1 MRFSQIYLILF
12 FLFVKTELF
21 PQQVYFNCN
30 SDTLRENL
38 VIPCFDNRIKPGREI
53 LVCKYSGNIDSLIK
67 YISVAHKSSI
77 PLVDGKTKMYVWQHL
92 SEPFWFF
99 MDYAVELKWQELEN
113 SGIIELSF
121 AYADKKLI
129 KRKSASIFPYQ
140 APSFYQEI
148 INKSL
153 INK

>member
-1 MRFSQIYLILF
+1 MKLRQFYILIF
-12 FLFVKTELF
+12 CLFVKTELF

-30 SDTLRENL
+30 FDTLRENL

-99 MDYAVELKWQELEN
+99 MDYSVKLKWQELEN
-113 SGIIELSF
+113 FMIIELSF
-121 AYADKKLI
+121 AYTDKSLVKN
-129 KRKSASIFPYQ
+129 KSNSIFPYQ
-140 APSFYQEI
+140 AQTFYQEI
-148 INKSL
+148 INKSS
-153 INK
+153 IN